1 MEGARWDREQKVIGE
16 SRPKVL
22 QDEMPVVCIGFCICF
37 SVQYDSFRG
46 SCIVQRNEISIGI
59 SRITNN

>member
-46 SCIVQRNEISIGI
+46 S
-59 SRITNN
+59 